1 MHRKVLRSISLT
13 IASILCLLVVQQAA
27 LAGPPLLCHPFE
39 IGNAR
44 SLPWSGSEWRAVDKN
59 YIMNRLIGDTLGLLT
74 PQTPVLVR
82 METLRRAT
90 VYALLPTADIT
101 LTSPI
106 KDPVVARELLARL
119 KARIPGLTDGGA
131 KSDNQAAALAMFDY
145 GYLVES
151 YKQAIWDPH
160 ASPGARLANDLDGYG
175 LIVKAIAMRGS
186 DPEMEYAAALSCMG
200 RKREAGQDAY
210 VAHVQKALAGAQE
223 GSLLARNM
231 LNYFRDRGRTIAEL
245 RANIAKD

>member
-39 IGNAR
+39 IGNAQ
-44 SLPWSGSEWRAVDKN
+44 SLPWSGSEWRAVDKS
-59 YIMNRLIGDTLGLLT
+59 YVINRLVEDTVALLT
-74 PQTPVLVR
+74 PETPVLVR

-90 VYALLPTADIT
+90 VYAVWSMNDYKVGYEV
-101 LTSPI
+101 
-106 KDPVVARELLARL
+106 KDGKVASELLGRL
-119 KARIPGLTDGGA
+119 KARAEAGV
-131 KSDNQAAALAMFDY
+131 KSDKRATALAMFDY

-151 YKQAIWDPH
+151 YKQAIYDPH
-160 ASPGARLANDLDGYG
+160 ASPGARLASEIDGYG
-175 LIVKAIAMRGS
+175 LIVKAIAQLRG

-210 VAHVQKALAGAQE
+210 VAHLQKALAGAQE

-231 LNYFRDRGRTIAEL
+231 LSYLRDRGKTIAEL
-245 RANIAKD
+245 RANIAKN

>member
-1 MHRKVLRSISLT
+1 MHRKMLRSISLAVT
-13 IASILCLLVVQQAA
+13 SILCLLIVQQAA

-44 SLPWSGSEWRAVDKN
+44 SLPWSGSEWRGVDKN
-59 YIMNRLIGDTLGLLT
+59 YMINRLVEDTVALLT
-74 PQTPVLVR
+74 PETPVLIR

-90 VYALLPTADIT
+90 VYAVWSMNDYKVGYAV
-101 LTSPI
+101 
-106 KDPVVARELLARL
+106 KDATVAGELLARL
-119 KARIPGLTDGGA
+119 KARIPEAGVKADKRT
-131 KSDNQAAALAMFDY
+131 AALAMFDY
-145 GYLVES
+145 GYLVETF
-151 YKQAIWDPH
+151 KQGDYDPH
-160 ASPGARLANDLDGYG
+160 ASRGAKLVADIDGYG
-175 LIVKAIAMRGS
+175 LIVKAIAQLGG

-231 LNYFRDRGRTIAEL
+231 LNYFRDRGKTIAEL
-245 RANIAKD
+245 RANIATN

>member
-1 MHRKVLRSISLT
+1 MHRKVLRSISFAV
-13 IASILCLLVVQQAA
+13 ASILCLLVVQQLA

-44 SLPWSGSEWRAVDKN
+44 SLPWSGSGWRAVDKN
-59 YIMNRLIGDTLGLLT
+59 YGMNRLVGDTLALLT
-74 PQTPVLVR
+74 PETPVMVR
-82 METLRRAT
+82 METIRRAT

-101 LTSPI
+101 LSSPI

-119 KARIPGLTDGGA
+119 KARISEHDS
-131 KSDNQAAALAMFDY
+131 KSDKRAASLAMFDY

-160 ASPGARLANDLDGYG
+160 ASPGGKLASGIDGYG
-175 LIVKAIAMRGS
+175 LIVKSIAMRGS

-200 RKREAGQDAY
+200 RKREEGQDAY
-210 VAHVQKALAGAQE
+210 VAHAQKALAGAHE

-231 LNYFRDRGRTIAEL
+231 LSYFSDRGKTIAEL
-245 RANIAKD
+245 RANIAKN

>member
-1 MHRKVLRSISLT
+1 MHRKMLRSISLAVT
-13 IASILCLLVVQQAA
+13 SVLCLLVVHQAA

-44 SLPWSGSEWRAVDKN
+44 SLPWSGSEWRGVDKN
-59 YIMNRLIGDTLGLLT
+59 YIISRLVADTLALLT
-74 PQTPVLVR
+74 PETPVLVR

-101 LTSPI
+101 LASPI
-106 KDPVVARELLARL
+106 KDPVVARELLDRL
-119 KARIPGLTDGGA
+119 KARIPEADA
-131 KSDNQAAALAMFDY
+131 KSDKRAAALAMFDY

-160 ASPGARLANDLDGYG
+160 ASPGGRLASDIDGYG
-175 LIVKAIAMRGS
+175 FIVKSIAMCGS

-210 VAHVQKALAGAQE
+210 VAHVQKALAGAPE
-223 GSLLARNM
+223 GSLLARNI
-231 LNYFRDRGRTIAEL
+231 LNYFRDRGKTIAEL
-245 RANIAKD
+245 RVNIAKN

>member
-13 IASILCLLVVQQAA
+13 VASILCLLVVQQAA
-27 LAGPPLLCHPFE
+27 LAGPPLLCHPFQ

-44 SLPWSGSEWRAVDKN
+44 SLPWSGSEWRGVDKS
-59 YIMNRLIGDTLGLLT
+59 YAINRLVGDTVALLT
-74 PQTPVLVR
+74 PETPVMVR

-90 VYALLPTADIT
+90 VYAVWSMNDHKVGYEV
-101 LTSPI
+101 
-106 KDPVVARELLARL
+106 KDDKVAAELLARL
-119 KARIPGLTDGGA
+119 KARITEADA
-131 KSDNQAAALAMFDY
+131 KSDKRAAALAMFDY

-160 ASPGARLANDLDGYG
+160 ASPGAKLASSIDGYG
-175 LIVKAIAMRGS
+175 FIVKSISMRGS

-210 VAHVQKALAGAQE
+210 VAHAQKELAGAQE

-231 LNYFRDRGRTIAEL
+231 LNYFRDRGTTLAEL
-245 RANIAKD
+245 RANIAKN